1 MVLSLDAVD
10 SRKLMLFGVQWCM
23 SAIDPALLYRI
34 SMVVNL
40 VNAET
45 D

>member
-10 SRKLMLFGVQWCM
+10 SCNLMLFGVQWYM
-23 SAIDPALLYRI
+23 SAIDPALLYTI
-34 SMVVNL
+34 SMVVDL